1 MKADVRAYEHPVM
14 LSGNVSWDKLIQAT
28 STVTADAP
36 GVNRCVWNLAT
47 EAPISA
53 HAVAGT
59 VTRERLELLREA
71 DAIVMQ
77 ALERHQLYDSV
88 WQCPTVL
95 VPCFLTYPHND
106 TEGELVVVR
115 PVASQRAMTARPVEL
130 PTAMIAEL
138 RDDILALVG
147 ITGLALDLTSKPPG
161 TIEWE

>member
-1 MKADVRAYEHPVM
+1 
-14 LSGNVSWDKLIQAT
+14 
-28 STVTADAP
+28 
-36 GVNRCVWNLAT
+36 
-47 EAPISA
+47 
-53 HAVAGT
+53 VAGT
-59 VTRERLELLREA
+59 VTRERLKLLREA

-95 VPCFLTYPHND
+95 VPCSLTYAHND

-130 PTAMIAEL
+130 PKVMIEEL
-138 RDDILALVG
+138 RSEILILDGV
-147 ITGLALDLTSKPPG
+147 TGLALDLTSKPPG